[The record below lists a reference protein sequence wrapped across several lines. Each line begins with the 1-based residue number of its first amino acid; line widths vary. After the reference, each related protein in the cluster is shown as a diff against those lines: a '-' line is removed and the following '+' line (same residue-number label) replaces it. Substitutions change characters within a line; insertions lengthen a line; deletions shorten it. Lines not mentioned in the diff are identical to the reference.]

1 MRDAR
6 RATAGATFAAGGRVE
21 QVAWDP
27 FVATT
32 LVAGDETGGVVAFDV
47 RAAAAPLWSL
57 RAHGAAASAVC
68 FSETAAGLLA
78 TASADASVKLWDC
91 GGAPGPPAPV
101 AARDL
106 AVGELFALAFDAVD
120 PLVLVA
126 AGAGGSVALWDAAG
140 DDGAAAACR
149 GQFIAR
155 VCVMG
160 ALTSS
165 FVYGV

>member
-1 MRDAR
+1 MPSLR
-6 RATAGATFAAGGRVE
+6 
-21 QVAWDP
+21 
-27 FVATT
+27 
-32 LVAGDETGGVVAFDV
+32 
-47 RAAAAPLWSL
+47 L

-140 DDGAAAACR
+140 DDGAAAAWLAAQ
-149 GQFIAR
+149 G
-155 VCVMG
+155 
-160 ALTSS
+160 
-165 FVYGV
+165 

>member
-1 MRDAR
+1 M
-6 RATAGATFAAGGRVE
+6 AGGIILGGKKYGFFE
-21 QVAWDP
+21 YLQV
-27 FVATT
+27 VII
-32 LVAGDETGGVVAFDV
+32 TGGVVAFDV

-140 DDGAAAACR
+140 DDGAAAAWLAAQ
-149 GQFIAR
+149 G
-155 VCVMG
+155 
-160 ALTSS
+160 
-165 FVYGV
+165 

>member
-140 DDGAAAACR
+140 DDGAAAAWLAAQ
-149 GQFIAR
+149 GK
-155 VCVMG
+155 
-160 ALTSS
+160 
-165 FVYGV
+165 

>member
-1 MRDAR
+1 MLPATAAPRDGPLRTASRDLDAADAR
-6 RATAGATFAAGGRVE
+6 FVQLLEGLDRGATV
-21 QVAWDP
+21 
-27 FVATT
+27 
-32 LVAGDETGGVVAFDV
+32 L

-140 DDGAAAACR
+140 DDGAAAAWLAAQ
-149 GQFIAR
+149 G
-155 VCVMG
+155 
-160 ALTSS
+160 
-165 FVYGV
+165 